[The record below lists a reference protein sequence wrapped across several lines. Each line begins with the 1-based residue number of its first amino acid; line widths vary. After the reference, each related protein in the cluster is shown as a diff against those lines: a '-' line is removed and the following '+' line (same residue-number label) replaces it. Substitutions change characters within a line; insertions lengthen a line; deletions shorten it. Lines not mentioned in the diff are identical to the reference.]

1 MDVGH
6 IIVGVLTT
14 AAASWLVWAEIH
26 SRRNQ
31 VRQRVPEP
39 ADPGIQN
46 LSETQRKAA
55 GRANG
60 NRR

>member
-14 AAASWLVWAEIH
+14 AAASLLVWAEIH

-31 VRQRVPEP
+31 V
-39 ADPGIQN
+39 
-46 LSETQRKAA
+46 ETACV
-55 GRANG
+55 
-60 NRR
+60 

>member
-39 ADPGIQN
+39 VDPGIQN
-46 LSETQRKAA
+46 LSETQRKTA

-60 NRR
+60 NGR